1 MRSGIYQIKLGPKRY
16 IGQAVNLEGRWRR
29 HYNELAQGD
38 HHNAELQR
46 YWDAGH
52 RPKFEVVVLCPR
64 WQLDALEA
72 GWGRLL
78 SNTDQQLPRLR
89 LSSFLPALHPAT
101 LIDNFWYCVLI
112 GGVALLTIAHQPR

>member
-16 IGQAVNLEGRWRR
+16 IGQAVNIDGRWRR
-29 HYNELAQGD
+29 HCNDLHQGD

-46 YWDAGH
+46 YFDAGH
-52 RPKFEVVVLCPR
+52 RPKFEVVVQCPR

-78 SNTDQQLPRLR
+78 SNTDQNLPRLR
-89 LSSFLPALHPAT
+89 PSSFLPAFHIAT
-101 LIDNFWYCVLI
+101 LFDCFWYCAAI
-112 GGVALLTIAHQPR
+112 GGVALITIAAQQQ